1 MKIFLQL
8 FLSTL
13 CLIHLQAQTPA
24 QFVFITN
31 DPTGVGFNDNTAAST
46 LSAQALGNNLGT
58 TVGEL
63 RRNVLEAAGA
73 RWSQF
78 LNSQIPILVDV
89 DFEDLGG
96 SSAGGIVLA
105 GASASSYVRNFA
117 NAPRP
122 GIYYPLA
129 LASSLADADLRP
141 DLSDIDITVNSNAEL
156 DGNSGP
162 SWYYGLDGN
171 TPSNLINFS
180 DVIAHEL
187 GHGLG
192 FASFADL
199 ETGEYAFDDPDIF
212 STLIYDSEVFLSWE
226 SMNDSGRVT
235 SATNDPFVV
244 WFGPYSNTAADGVN
258 DYIASGKQNFTI
270 AGTSY
275 PALKADFSSSI
286 SDDGFTGELVLVN
299 DGINIT
305 SDAAEVI
312 INTTELSGKIALVDR
327 GLVRFDL
334 KVSRAQD
341 AGALAVVIA
350 NDVEGDAIFSPIGE
364 STDPVPVIFV
374 SENSGI
380 NLKALLSTGNPV
392 SVTLFT
398 SLLTVN
404 EGGSATEFQT
414 NIRLHAPA
422 TLEPGSSVSHWSEDA
437 SPNLLMEP
445 SINSGLNE
453 NLDLSPL
460 LMKDIGWSTRDIA
473 IPHLNYEL
481 WLNEYG
487 IALTDLN
494 AAATDDLDND
504 GISNIV
510 EYFQNLNPLQA
521 NTSSLSL
528 DNNTLSLR
536 RYLLPND
543 LEHTYETSTNLS
555 EWEVISLTESI
566 NFIDEQTQKVSSLI
580 STDDKKR
587 FYRYRVEI
595 SE

>member
-1 MKIFLQL
+1 MKILLQL
-8 FLSTL
+8 FIGSL
-13 CLIHLQAQTPA
+13 CLVHLQAQSPA

-31 DPTGVGFNDNTAAST
+31 DPAGVGFNDNTAAAT
-46 LSAQALGNNLGT
+46 LSAQALGNNPGT
-58 TVGEL
+58 TIGEL

-96 SSAGGIVLA
+96 SSGSGINLA
-105 GASASSYVRNFA
+105 GASATNYAKDFA

-129 LASSLADADLRP
+129 LANSLASEDLMP
-141 DLSDIDITVNSNAEL
+141 TISDIDITVNSNAEL
-156 DGNSGP
+156 DGSSGP

-171 TPSNLINFS
+171 TPSNFINFS

-192 FASFADL
+192 FASFVNV
-199 ETGEYAFDDPDIF
+199 ETGAFAFDGPDIF

-226 SMNDSGRVT
+226 NMNNSGRVT

-244 WFGPYSNTAADGVN
+244 WLGPYSNNAADGVN
-258 DYIASGKQNFTI
+258 DYIASGKQNFI
-270 AGTSY
+270 MAGTSF
-275 PALKADFSSSI
+275 PAQLANFSSNI
-286 SDDGFTGELVLVN
+286 SENGFTGNLALVN
-299 DGINIT
+299 DGVDIT

-327 GLVRFDL
+327 GLVNFDL

-350 NDVEGDAIFSPIGE
+350 NNVGGDALITPSGE

-374 SENSGI
+374 SENSGT
-380 NLKALLSTGNPV
+380 NLKALLSSGNPV
-392 SVTLFT
+392 NVTLFT
-398 SLLTVN
+398 SLLTVT
-404 EGGSATEFQT
+404 EGGPATEFQT

-422 TLEPGSSVSHWSEDA
+422 TLEPGSSASHWSADA
-437 SPNLLMEP
+437 SPDLLMEP

-460 LMKDIGWSTRDIA
+460 LMKDIGWNTRDIA

-521 NTSSLSL
+521 STSSLSL

-543 LEHTYETSTNLS
+543 LERTYETSINLN
-555 EWEVISLTESI
+555 EWEVISLTETTT
-566 NFIDEQTQKVSSLI
+566 FIDEQTQEASFLI
-580 STDDKKR
+580 STDDEKR

>member
-1 MKIFLQL
+1 MKILLQL
-8 FLSTL
+8 FISSL
-13 CLIHLQAQTPA
+13 CIVHLQAQSPA

-46 LSAQALGNNLGT
+46 LSVQVLGNNPGN

-96 SSAGGIVLA
+96 SSAGGIALA
-105 GASASSYVRNFA
+105 GASASSYVRNFP

-129 LASSLADADLRP
+129 LANSLADADLRP
-141 DLSDIDITVNSNAEL
+141 NLSDIDITVNSNAEL
-156 DGNSGP
+156 DGNSGL

-192 FASFADL
+192 FASFANL
-199 ETGEYAFDDPDIF
+199 ETGAFAFGDPDIF

-244 WFGPYSNTAADGVN
+244 WVGPYSNTAADGVN
-258 DYIASGKQNFTI
+258 DYIASGKQSVTI
-270 AGTSY
+270 AGTSF
-275 PALKADFSSSI
+275 PAQQASFSSNI
-286 SDDGFTGELVLVN
+286 SENGITGNLALVN
-299 DGINIT
+299 DGVEIT

-312 INTTELSGKIALVDR
+312 INTAELSGKIALVDR
-327 GLVRFDL
+327 GLVTFDL

-350 NDVEGDAIFSPIGE
+350 NNVGGDALITPSGE

-380 NLKALLSTGNPV
+380 NLKALLNSGNPV
-392 SVTLFT
+392 NVTLFT

-404 EGGSATEFQT
+404 EGESATEFQT
-414 NIRLHAPA
+414 NIRLHAPT
-422 TLEPGSSVSHWSEDA
+422 TLESGSSVSHWSANA
-437 SPNLLMEP
+437 SPDLLMEP

-453 NLDLSPL
+453 NLDLSPI
-460 LMKDIGWSTRDIA
+460 LMKDIGWDTRDIA

-487 IALTDLN
+487 VALTNLK
-494 AAATDDLDND
+494 AAPSDDLDND

-521 NTSSLSL
+521 NTSSLSFN
-528 DNNTLSLR
+528 NNTLSLR

-543 LEHTYETSTNLS
+543 LEHTYETSINLS
-555 EWEVISLTESI
+555 EWEAISLTETTT
-566 NFIDEQTQKVSSLI
+566 FIDEQTQKVSSLI

>member
-180 DVIAHEL
+180 NVIAHEL

-192 FASFADL
+192 FASSVNVQTGAFAF
-199 ETGEYAFDDPDIF
+199 GDPDIF

-226 SMNDSGRVT
+226 NMNDSGRAS

-244 WFGPYSNTAADGVN
+244 WIGPYSSTAADGVN

-299 DGINIT
+299 DGVNIT

-350 NDVEGDAIFSPIGE
+350 NDVEGAIFSPSGE

-380 NLKALLSTGNPV
+380 NLKALLSSGNPV

-422 TLEPGSSVSHWSEDA
+422 TLEPGSSVSHWSADA
-437 SPNLLMEP
+437 SPDLLMEP
-445 SINSGLNE
+445 SFNSGLNE

-460 LMKDIGWSTRDIA
+460 LMKDIGWNTRDIA

>member
-1 MKIFLQL
+1 MQL
-8 FLSTL
+8 E
-13 CLIHLQAQTPA
+13 AQSPA

-31 DPTGVGFNDNTAAST
+31 DPAGVGFNDNTAAST
-46 LSAQALGNNLGT
+46 LSAQALGNNPGT

-63 RRNVLEAAGA
+63 RRKVLEAAGA

-78 LNSQIPILVDV
+78 LNSQVPILVDV

-96 SSAGGIVLA
+96 SSGGGIALA
-105 GASASSYVRNFA
+105 GASATSYVRNFA
-117 NAPRP
+117 NAPRT

-129 LASSLADADLRP
+129 LANSLAGTDLRP
-141 DLSDIDITVNSNAEL
+141 SFSDINITVNSNAEL
-156 DGNSGP
+156 DGSGGL

-171 TPSNLINFS
+171 TPFNYINFS

-192 FASFADL
+192 FASFASVQ
-199 ETGEYAFDDPDIF
+199 TGAFAFGEPDIF

-226 SMNDSGRVT
+226 SMNDSARVS
-235 SATNDPFVV
+235 SATNDPFLV
-244 WFGPYSNTAADGVN
+244 WLGAYSNTAADGVN
-258 DYIASGKQNFTI
+258 DYITSGKQNFII
-270 AGTSY
+270 AGTSF
-275 PALKADFSSSI
+275 PAEQANFSSSI

-299 DGINIT
+299 DGVDIT
-305 SDAAEVI
+305 SDAAQVI

-327 GLVRFDL
+327 GLVNFDL

-350 NDVEGDAIFSPIGE
+350 NNIDGDALIIPTGE

-374 SENSGI
+374 SENSGN
-380 NLKALLSTGNPV
+380 NLKARLSSGNPV
-392 SVTLFT
+392 NVTLFA

-414 NIRLHAPA
+414 KIRLHAPA
-422 TLEPGSSVSHWSEDA
+422 TLAPGSSVSHWSTDA

-445 SINSGLNE
+445 SINSGLEE

-460 LMKDIGWSTRDIA
+460 LMKDIGWNTRDIA
-473 IPHLNYEL
+473 IPHLTYEL
-481 WLNEYG
+481 WLNDYG
-487 IALTDLN
+487 LALTDLN
-494 AAATDDLDND
+494 AAASDDLDND
-504 GISNIV
+504 GISNLL
-510 EYFQNLNPLQA
+510 EYLQNFKPLQA
-521 NTSSLSL
+521 STRSLSL
-528 DNNTLSLR
+528 DNKTLSLR

-543 LEHTYETSTNLS
+543 LELTYETSTNLS
-555 EWEVISLTESI
+555 EWEAISLTESTT
-566 NFIDEQTQKVSSLI
+566 FIDAQTQEVSSPI
-580 STDDKKR
+580 SIDNEKR

>member
-105 GASASSYVRNFA
+105 GASASSYARNFA

-180 DVIAHEL
+180 NVIAHEL

-192 FASFADL
+192 FASFANL
-199 ETGEYAFDDPDIF
+199 ETGEYATGDPDIF

-299 DGINIT
+299 DGVNIT

-350 NDVEGDAIFSPIGE
+350 NDVEGDAIFSPSGE

-380 NLKALLSTGNPV
+380 NLKALLSSGNPV

-404 EGGSATEFQT
+404 EGESATEFQT

-445 SINSGLNE
+445 SINSRLNE

>member
-1 MKIFLQL
+1 VKLLPQL
-8 FLSTL
+8 FISTL
-13 CLIHLQAQTPA
+13 CLVQLQAQSPA

-31 DPTGVGFNDNTAAST
+31 DPVGGGFNDNTAAST
-46 LSAQALGNNLGT
+46 LSAQALGNNPGT

-78 LNSQIPILVDV
+78 LNSQVPILVDV
-89 DFEDLGG
+89 DFDDLGG
-96 SSAGGIVLA
+96 SSGGGIALA
-105 GASASSYVRNFA
+105 GASATSYVRNFA
-117 NAPRP
+117 NAPRT

-129 LASSLADADLRP
+129 LANSLADTDLRP
-141 DLSDIDITVNSNAEL
+141 DFSDIDITVNSNAEL
-156 DGNSGP
+156 NGNGGL

-171 TPSNLINFS
+171 TPFNFINFS

-192 FASFADL
+192 FASFANVQ
-199 ETGEYAFDDPDIF
+199 TGAFAFSEPDVF
-212 STLIYDSEVFLSWE
+212 STLIYDSEVLLSWE
-226 SMNDSGRVT
+226 SMNNSARVT
-235 SATNDPFVV
+235 SATNDPSLV
-244 WFGPYSNTAADGVN
+244 WLGAYSNTAADGVN
-258 DYIASGKQNFTI
+258 DYITSGKQNVII
-270 AGTSY
+270 AGTSFL
-275 PALKADFSSSI
+275 AQQADFSSSI
-286 SDDGFTGELVLVN
+286 SGDGFTGELVLVN
-299 DGINIT
+299 DGVNIT

-312 INTTELSGKIALVDR
+312 INTAELFGKIALVDR
-327 GLVRFDL
+327 GLVNFDL

-350 NDVEGDAIFSPIGE
+350 NNVGGDALINPSGE
-364 STDPVPVIFV
+364 STNPIPVIFV
-374 SENSGI
+374 SENSGNKI
-380 NLKALLSTGNPV
+380 KALISSGNPV
-392 SVTLFT
+392 NVTLFT
-398 SLLTVN
+398 SFLIVE

-414 NIRLHAPA
+414 KIRLHAPA
-422 TLEPGSSVSHWSEDA
+422 TLAPGSSVSHWSADA

-473 IPHLNYEL
+473 IPHLSYEI
-481 WLNEYG
+481 WLNDYG
-487 IALTDLN
+487 VNLTDSN
-494 AAATDDLDND
+494 AAASDDLDND
-504 GISNIV
+504 GILNLL
-510 EYFQNLNPLQA
+510 EYHQNLNPLQA
-521 NTSSLSL
+521 SPSSLSF

-543 LEHTYETSTNLS
+543 LEQSYQTSTNLS
-555 EWEVISLTESI
+555 KWEAFNSTENITVI
-566 NFIDEQTQKVSSLI
+566 DAQTQEVSLPI

-595 SE
+595 PE

>member
-180 DVIAHEL
+180 NVIAHEL

-192 FASFADL
+192 FASFANL
-199 ETGEYAFDDPDIF
+199 ETGAYAFGDPDIF

-350 NDVEGDAIFSPIGE
+350 NDVEGDAIFPPSGE

-404 EGGSATEFQT
+404 EGESATEFQT

-543 LEHTYETSTNLS
+543 LERSYETSINLS

>member
-1 MKIFLQL
+1 MKILLQL
-8 FLSTL
+8 FISSL
-13 CLIHLQAQTPA
+13 CLVHLQAQSPA

-31 DPTGVGFNDNTAAST
+31 DPAGVGFNDNTAAAT
-46 LSAQALGNNLGT
+46 LSAQALGNNPGT
-58 TVGEL
+58 TIGEL

-96 SSAGGIVLA
+96 SSVDGITLA
-105 GASASSYVRNFA
+105 GASATSYVRNFA
-117 NAPRP
+117 NTPRP

-129 LASSLADADLRP
+129 LANSLAAVDLRP
-141 DLSDIDITVNSNAEL
+141 TISDIDITVNSNAEL
-156 DGNSGP
+156 DGSSGP

-171 TPSNLINFS
+171 TPSNFINFS
-180 DVIAHEL
+180 YVIAHEL

-192 FASFADL
+192 FASFANV
-199 ETGEYAFDDPDIF
+199 ETGAFAFGSPDIF

-244 WFGPYSNTAADGVN
+244 WLGPYSNNAADGVN
-258 DYIASGKQNFTI
+258 DYIASGKQNFI
-270 AGTSY
+270 MAGISF
-275 PALKADFSSSI
+275 PAQQANFSSNI
-286 SDDGFTGELVLVN
+286 SENGFTGNLALVN
-299 DGINIT
+299 DGVDIT

-327 GLVRFDL
+327 GLVNFDL

-341 AGALAVVIA
+341 AGAIAVVIA
-350 NDVEGDAIFSPIGE
+350 NNVGGDALLLPSGE

-374 SENSGI
+374 SENSGT
-380 NLKALLSTGNPV
+380 NLKALLSSGNPV
-392 SVTLFT
+392 NVTLFT

-422 TLEPGSSVSHWSEDA
+422 TLAPGSSVSHWSADA
-437 SPNLLMEP
+437 FPNLLMEP
-445 SINSGLNE
+445 NNSPGLNE

-460 LMKDIGWSTRDIA
+460 LMKDIGWGTRDIA
-473 IPHLNYEL
+473 IPHLTYEL

-487 IALTDLN
+487 VALTDLK
-494 AAATDDLDND
+494 AAPSDDLDND

-521 NTSSLSL
+521 STSSLSL
-528 DNNTLSLR
+528 ENNTLSLR

-543 LEHTYETSTNLS
+543 LEHTYETSINLS
-555 EWEVISLTESI
+555 EWEAISLTETA
-566 NFIDEQTQKVSSLI
+566 NFIDEQTQKASFLI
-580 STDDKKR
+580 SPDDEKR

>member
-1 MKIFLQL
+1 VKIFLQL

-180 DVIAHEL
+180 NVIAHEL

-192 FASFADL
+192 FASFANL
-199 ETGEYAFDDPDIF
+199 ETGAYAFGDPDIF

-299 DGINIT
+299 DGVNIT

-350 NDVEGDAIFSPIGE
+350 NDVEGDAIFSPSGE

-380 NLKALLSTGNPV
+380 NLKALLSSGNPV

-404 EGGSATEFQT
+404 EGESATEFQT

-445 SINSGLNE
+445 SINSRLNE

>member
-1 MKIFLQL
+1 MKLLPQL
-8 FLSTL
+8 FISTL
-13 CLIHLQAQTPA
+13 CLVQLQAQSPA

-31 DPTGVGFNDNTAAST
+31 DPVGGGFNDNTAAST
-46 LSAQALGNNLGT
+46 LSAQALGNNPGT

-78 LNSQIPILVDV
+78 LNSQVPILVDV
-89 DFEDLGG
+89 DFDDLGG
-96 SSAGGIVLA
+96 SSGGGIALA
-105 GASASSYVRNFA
+105 GASATSYVRNFA
-117 NAPRP
+117 NAPRT

-129 LASSLADADLRP
+129 LANSLADTDLRP
-141 DLSDIDITVNSNAEL
+141 DFSDIDITVNSNAEL
-156 DGNSGP
+156 NGNGGL

-171 TPSNLINFS
+171 TPFNFINFS

-192 FASFADL
+192 FASFANVQ
-199 ETGEYAFDDPDIF
+199 TGAFAFSEPDVF
-212 STLIYDSEVFLSWE
+212 STLIYDSEVLLSWE
-226 SMNDSGRVT
+226 SMNNSARVT
-235 SATNDPFVV
+235 SATNDPSLV
-244 WFGPYSNTAADGVN
+244 WLGAYSNTAADGVN
-258 DYIASGKQNFTI
+258 DYITSGKQNVII
-270 AGTSY
+270 AGTSFL
-275 PALKADFSSSI
+275 AQQADFSSSI
-286 SDDGFTGELVLVN
+286 SGDGFTGELVLVN
-299 DGINIT
+299 DGVNIT

-312 INTTELSGKIALVDR
+312 INTAELFGKIALVDR
-327 GLVRFDL
+327 GLVNFDL

-350 NDVEGDAIFSPIGE
+350 NNVGGDALINPSGE
-364 STDPVPVIFV
+364 STNPIPVIFV
-374 SENSGI
+374 SENSGNKI
-380 NLKALLSTGNPV
+380 KALISSGNPV
-392 SVTLFT
+392 NVTLFT
-398 SLLTVN
+398 SFLIVE

-414 NIRLHAPA
+414 KIRLHAPA
-422 TLEPGSSVSHWSEDA
+422 TLAPGSSVSHWSADA

-473 IPHLNYEL
+473 IPHLSYEI
-481 WLNEYG
+481 WLNDYG
-487 IALTDLN
+487 VNLTDSN
-494 AAATDDLDND
+494 AAASDDLDND
-504 GISNIV
+504 GILNLL
-510 EYFQNLNPLQA
+510 EYHQNLNPLQA
-521 NTSSLSL
+521 SPSSLSF

-543 LEHTYETSTNLS
+543 LEQSYQTSTNLS
-555 EWEVISLTESI
+555 KWEAFNSTENITVI
-566 NFIDEQTQKVSSLI
+566 DAQTQEVSLPI

-595 SE
+595 PE

>member
-180 DVIAHEL
+180 NVIAHEL

-192 FASFADL
+192 FASFANL
-199 ETGEYAFDDPDIF
+199 ETGAYAFGDPDIF

-270 AGTSY
+270 ARTSY

-299 DGINIT
+299 DGVNIT

-350 NDVEGDAIFSPIGE
+350 NDVEGDAIFSPSGE

-445 SINSGLNE
+445 SINSRLNE

-587 FYRYRVEI
+587 FYRYSVEI

>member
-1 MKIFLQL
+1 VQ
-8 FLSTL
+8 
-13 CLIHLQAQTPA
+13 LQAQSPA

-31 DPTGVGFNDNTAAST
+31 DTAGVGFNDNTAAST
-46 LSAQALGNNLGT
+46 LSAQALGNNLGA
-58 TVGEL
+58 TVGEV

-78 LNSQIPILVDV
+78 LNSQVSISVDV

-96 SSAGGIVLA
+96 SSGDAIALA
-105 GASASSYVRNFA
+105 AASATAIVKNFA
-117 NAPRP
+117 NAPRTD
-122 GIYYPLA
+122 IYYPIA
-129 LASSLADADLRP
+129 LANSLADKDLST
-141 DLSDIDITVNSNAEL
+141 DLSDINITVNSNAEL
-156 DGNSGP
+156 DGSDGL

-171 TPSNLINFS
+171 TPTNYINFS

-192 FASFADL
+192 FASFTNVQ
-199 ETGEYAFDDPDIF
+199 TGEFVFSEPDIF

-226 SMNDSGRVT
+226 SMSDSARVS
-235 SATNDPFVV
+235 SATNNPFLV
-244 WFGPYSNTAADGVN
+244 WLGAYSNTAADGLN
-258 DYIASGKQNFTI
+258 DYITSGKQNFII
-270 AGTSY
+270 AGTSF
-275 PALKADFSSSI
+275 PAEQASFSSSI
-286 SDDGFTGELVLVN
+286 SDDGFTGNLTLVN
-299 DGINIT
+299 DGVDIT

-327 GLVRFDL
+327 GLVNFDL

-350 NDVEGDAIFSPIGE
+350 NNVGDDALITPSGE

-380 NLKALLSTGNPV
+380 NLKALLNSGNPV
-392 SVTLFT
+392 NVTLFT

-404 EGGSATEFQT
+404 EGGSATESQT
-414 NIRLHAPA
+414 KIRLHAPA
-422 TLEPGSSVSHWSEDA
+422 TLAPGSSVSHWSTDA

-445 SINSGLNE
+445 SINSGLEE

-460 LMKDIGWSTRDIA
+460 LMKDIGWNTRDIA

-487 IALTDLN
+487 VTLTDLK
-494 AAATDDLDND
+494 AAASDDLDND

-510 EYFQNLNPLQA
+510 EYFQNLKPLQA
-521 NTSSLSL
+521 SNSSLSL
-528 DNNTLSLR
+528 NNNTLSLR

-543 LEHTYETSTNLS
+543 LELTYETSIDLS
-555 EWEVISLTESI
+555 EWEPISLTESTT
-566 NFIDEQTQKVSSLI
+566 FIDAQTQEVSSPI
-580 STDDKKR
+580 SIDNEKR

>member
-1 MKIFLQL
+1 MKILLQL
-8 FLSTL
+8 FISSL
-13 CLIHLQAQTPA
+13 CIVHLQAQSPA

-46 LSAQALGNNLGT
+46 LSVQVLGNNPGN

-96 SSAGGIVLA
+96 SSAGGIALA
-105 GASASSYVRNFA
+105 GASASSYVRNFP

-129 LASSLADADLRP
+129 LANSLADADLRP
-141 DLSDIDITVNSNAEL
+141 NLSDIDITVNSNAEL
-156 DGNSGP
+156 DGNSGL

-171 TPSNLINFS
+171 TPSNLVNFS

-192 FASFADL
+192 FASFANL
-199 ETGEYAFDDPDIF
+199 ETGAFAFGDPDIF

-226 SMNDSGRVT
+226 SMNDSERLT

-258 DYIASGKQNFTI
+258 DYIASGKQNVTI
-270 AGTSY
+270 AGTSF
-275 PALKADFSSSI
+275 PAQQASFSSNI
-286 SDDGFTGELVLVN
+286 SENGITGNLALVN
-299 DGINIT
+299 DGVDIT
-305 SDAAEVI
+305 SDAAQVI

-327 GLVRFDL
+327 GIVTFNL

-350 NDVEGDAIFSPIGE
+350 NNVGGDALITPSGE

-380 NLKALLSTGNPV
+380 NLKALLNSGNPV
-392 SVTLFT
+392 NVTLFT

-404 EGGSATEFQT
+404 EGESATEFQT

-422 TLEPGSSVSHWSEDA
+422 TLAPGSSVSHWSADA
-437 SPNLLMEP
+437 FPNLLMEP
-445 SINSGLNE
+445 NNSSGLNA

-460 LMKDIGWSTRDIA
+460 LMKDIGWNTRDIS
-473 IPHLNYEL
+473 IPHLTYEL

-521 NTSSLSL
+521 SASSLSL
-528 DNNTLSLR
+528 DYNTLSLR

-543 LEHTYETSTNLS
+543 IESTYETSINLS
-555 EWEVISLTESI
+555 EWEAISLTETTT
-566 NFIDEQTQKVSSLI
+566 FIDEQTQEASSLI
-580 STDDKKR
+580 STDDEKR

>member
-180 DVIAHEL
+180 NVIAHEL

-192 FASFADL
+192 FASFANL
-199 ETGEYAFDDPDIF
+199 ETGAYAFGDPDIF

-299 DGINIT
+299 DGVNIT

-350 NDVEGDAIFSPIGE
+350 NDVEGDAIFSPSGE

-380 NLKALLSTGNPV
+380 NLKALLSSGNPV

-460 LMKDIGWSTRDIA
+460 LMKDIGWNTRDIA

-504 GISNIV
+504 GVSNIV

-521 NTSSLSL
+521 SISSLSL

-587 FYRYRVEI
+587 FYRYSVEI

>member
-1 MKIFLQL
+1 MKLLPQL
-8 FLSTL
+8 LISTL
-13 CLIHLQAQTPA
+13 CLVHLKAQSPA
-24 QFVFITN
+24 QFAFITN
-31 DPTGVGFNDNTAAST
+31 DPVGGGFNDNTAAST
-46 LSAQALGNNLGT
+46 LSAQALGNNPGT

-78 LNSQIPILVDV
+78 LNSQVPILVDV

-96 SSAGGIVLA
+96 SSGGGIAL
-105 GASASSYVRNFA
+105 ASASATSYVRNFA
-117 NAPRP
+117 NAPRT

-129 LASSLADADLRP
+129 LANSLADTDLRP

-156 DGNSGP
+156 NGSGGL

-171 TPSNLINFS
+171 TPFNFINFS

-192 FASFADL
+192 FASFASVQ
-199 ETGEYAFDDPDIF
+199 TGAFAFGEPDVF

-226 SMNDSGRVT
+226 SMNNSARVT
-235 SATNDPFVV
+235 SATNDPFLV
-244 WFGPYSNTAADGVN
+244 WLGAYSNTAADGVN
-258 DYIASGKQNFTI
+258 DYITSGKQNVII
-270 AGTSY
+270 AGTSFL
-275 PALKADFSSSI
+275 ALQADFSSSI

-299 DGINIT
+299 DGVNIT

-312 INTTELSGKIALVDR
+312 LNTAELFGKIALVDR
-327 GLVRFDL
+327 GLVNFDL

-341 AGALAVVIA
+341 AGALAVIIA
-350 NDVEGDAIFSPIGE
+350 NNVGGDALVNPIGE
-364 STDPVPVIFV
+364 STDPIPVIFV
-374 SENSGI
+374 SENSGNNI
-380 NLKALLSTGNPV
+380 KALISSGNPV
-392 SVTLFT
+392 NVTLFT
-398 SLLTVN
+398 SFLIVE
-404 EGGSATEFQT
+404 EGGSATEFQAK
-414 NIRLHAPA
+414 IRLHAPA
-422 TLEPGSSVSHWSEDA
+422 TLAPGSSVSHWSADA

-445 SINSGLNE
+445 SINSELNE

-473 IPHLNYEL
+473 IPHLSYEI
-481 WLNEYG
+481 WLNDYG
-487 IALTDLN
+487 VNLTDSN
-494 AAATDDLDND
+494 AAASDDLDND
-504 GISNIV
+504 GILNLL
-510 EYFQNLNPLQA
+510 EYHQNLNPLQA
-521 NTSSLSL
+521 SPSSLSF

-543 LEHTYETSTNLS
+543 LEQSYQTSTNLS
-555 EWEVISLTESI
+555 KWEAFNLTENI
-566 NFIDEQTQKVSSLI
+566 TVIDAQTQEVSLPI

-595 SE
+595 AE

>member
-180 DVIAHEL
+180 NVIAHEL

-192 FASFADL
+192 FASFANL
-199 ETGEYAFDDPDIF
+199 ETGAYAFGDPDIF

-299 DGINIT
+299 DGVNIT

-350 NDVEGDAIFSPIGE
+350 NDVEGDAIFSPSGE

-380 NLKALLSTGNPV
+380 NLKALLSSGNPV

-404 EGGSATEFQT
+404 EGESATEFQT

-460 LMKDIGWSTRDIA
+460 LMKDIGWNTRDIA

-504 GISNIV
+504 GVSNIV

-521 NTSSLSL
+521 SISSLSL

-587 FYRYRVEI
+587 FYRYSVEI

>member
-1 MKIFLQL
+1 MKRLLQL
-8 FLSTL
+8 FISTL
-13 CLIHLQAQTPA
+13 CVVQLEAQSPA

-31 DPTGVGFNDNTAAST
+31 DPAGVGFNDNTAAST
-46 LSAQALGNNLGT
+46 LSAQALGNNPGT

-63 RRNVLEAAGA
+63 RRKVLEAAGA

-78 LNSQIPILVDV
+78 LNSQVPILVDV

-96 SSAGGIVLA
+96 SSGGGIALA
-105 GASASSYVRNFA
+105 GASATSYVRNFA
-117 NAPRP
+117 NAPRT

-129 LASSLADADLRP
+129 LANSLAGTDLRP
-141 DLSDIDITVNSNAEL
+141 SFSDINITVNSNAEL
-156 DGNSGP
+156 DGSGGL

-171 TPSNLINFS
+171 TPFNYINFS

-192 FASFADL
+192 FASFASVQ
-199 ETGEYAFDDPDIF
+199 TGAFAFGEPDIF

-226 SMNDSGRVT
+226 SMNDSARVS
-235 SATNDPFVV
+235 SATNDPFLV
-244 WFGPYSNTAADGVN
+244 WLGAYSNTAADGVN
-258 DYIASGKQNFTI
+258 DYITSGKQSFII
-270 AGTSY
+270 AGTSF
-275 PALKADFSSSI
+275 PAEQANFSSSI

-299 DGINIT
+299 DGVDIT
-305 SDAAEVI
+305 SDAAQVI

-327 GLVRFDL
+327 GLVNFDL

-350 NDVEGDAIFSPIGE
+350 NNIDGDALIIPTGE

-374 SENSGI
+374 SENSGN
-380 NLKALLSTGNPV
+380 NLKARLSSGNPV
-392 SVTLFT
+392 NVTLFA

-414 NIRLHAPA
+414 KIRLHAPA
-422 TLEPGSSVSHWSEDA
+422 TLAPGSSVSHWSTDA

-445 SINSGLNE
+445 SINSGLEE

-460 LMKDIGWSTRDIA
+460 LMKDIGWNTRDIA
-473 IPHLNYEL
+473 IPHLTYEL
-481 WLNEYG
+481 WLNDYG
-487 IALTDLN
+487 LALTDLN
-494 AAATDDLDND
+494 AAASDDLDND
-504 GISNIV
+504 GISNLL
-510 EYFQNLNPLQA
+510 EYLQNFKPLQA
-521 NTSSLSL
+521 STRSLSL
-528 DNNTLSLR
+528 DNKTLSLR

-543 LEHTYETSTNLS
+543 LELTYETSTNLS
-555 EWEVISLTESI
+555 EWEAISLTESTT
-566 NFIDEQTQKVSSLI
+566 FIDAQTQEVSSPI
-580 STDDKKR
+580 SIDNEKR

>member
-1 MKIFLQL
+1 MKILLQL
-8 FLSTL
+8 FISSL
-13 CLIHLQAQTPA
+13 CIVHLQAQSPA

-31 DPTGVGFNDNTAAST
+31 DPTGVGFNDYTAAST
-46 LSAQALGNNLGT
+46 LSAQALGNNPGN

-96 SSAGGIVLA
+96 SSAGGIALA
-105 GASASSYVRNFA
+105 GASASSYVRNFP

-129 LASSLADADLRP
+129 LANSLADADLRP
-141 DLSDIDITVNSNAEL
+141 NLSDIDITVNSNAEL
-156 DGNSGP
+156 DGNSGL
-162 SWYYGLDGN
+162 SWYYGLDRN

-192 FASFADL
+192 FASFANL
-199 ETGEYAFDDPDIF
+199 ETGAYAFGDPDIF

-258 DYIASGKQNFTI
+258 DYIAGGKQNVTI

-299 DGINIT
+299 DGVNIT

-350 NDVEGDAIFSPIGE
+350 NDVEGDALFFPGGE

-380 NLKALLSTGNPV
+380 NLKALLSSGNPV

-422 TLEPGSSVSHWSEDA
+422 TLEPGSSVSHWSADA

-460 LMKDIGWSTRDIA
+460 LMKDIGWNTRDIA

-521 NTSSLSL
+521 SISSLSL

-566 NFIDEQTQKVSSLI
+566 NFIDEQTQEVSSLI
-580 STDDKKR
+580 STDDKNR
-587 FYRYRVEI
+587 FFRYSVEI

>member
-58 TVGEL
+58 TVGDL

-192 FASFADL
+192 FASFANL
-199 ETGEYAFDDPDIF
+199 ETGAYAFGDPDIF

-258 DYIASGKQNFTI
+258 DYIASGKQNFI
-270 AGTSY
+270 MAGTSF
-275 PALKADFSSSI
+275 PAQQASFSSNI
-286 SDDGFTGELVLVN
+286 SENGFTGDLALVN
-299 DGINIT
+299 DGVDIT
-305 SDAAEVI
+305 SDAAQVI

-327 GLVRFDL
+327 GIVNFDL

-350 NDVEGDAIFSPIGE
+350 NNVGGDTLIIPNGE

-374 SENSGI
+374 SENSGT
-380 NLKALLSTGNPV
+380 NLKALLSSGNPV
-392 SVTLFT
+392 NVTLFT
-398 SLLTVN
+398 SLLIVN
-404 EGGSATEFQT
+404 EGGSAAEFQT

-422 TLEPGSSVSHWSEDA
+422 TLAPGSSVSHWSADA
-437 SPNLLMEP
+437 FPNLLMEP
-445 SINSGLNE
+445 NNSSGLNA

-460 LMKDIGWSTRDIA
+460 LMKDIGWDTRDIT
-473 IPHLNYEL
+473 IPHLTYEL

-521 NTSSLSL
+521 SASSLSL
-528 DNNTLSLR
+528 DYNTLSLR

-543 LEHTYETSTNLS
+543 IESTYETSINLS
-555 EWEVISLTESI
+555 EWEAISLTETI
-566 NFIDEQTQKVSSLI
+566 TFIDEQTQEPSSLI
-580 STDDKKR
+580 STDDEKR

>member
-1 MKIFLQL
+1 MKILLQL
-8 FLSTL
+8 YMSSL
-13 CLIHLQAQTPA
+13 CLVHLQAQSPA
-24 QFVFITN
+24 QFIFITN
-31 DPTGVGFNDNTAAST
+31 DPAGVGFNDNTAAST
-46 LSAQALGNNLGT
+46 LSGQVLGNNPGT

-96 SSAGGIVLA
+96 SSAGGIALA

-129 LASSLADADLRP
+129 LASSLAHADLRP

-192 FASFADL
+192 FASFANL
-199 ETGEYAFDDPDIF
+199 ETGAFAFGDPDIF

-226 SMNDSGRVT
+226 SMNDSGRAT
-235 SATNDPFVV
+235 SVTNDPFVV
-244 WFGPYSNTAADGVN
+244 WSGPYSNTAADGVN

-270 AGTSY
+270 AGTSF
-275 PALKADFSSSI
+275 PAQQASFSSNI
-286 SDDGFTGELVLVN
+286 LDDGFTGELVLVN
-299 DGINIT
+299 DGVNIT

-327 GLVRFDL
+327 GLVNFDL

-350 NDVEGDAIFSPIGE
+350 NNVGGDALITPSGE

-380 NLKALLSTGNPV
+380 NLKVLLSSDTPV
-392 SVTLFT
+392 NVTLFN

-404 EGGSATEFQT
+404 DGGSATEFQT

-422 TLEPGSSVSHWSEDA
+422 TLELGSSVSHWSANA
-437 SPNLLMEP
+437 SPDLLMEP
-445 SINSGLNE
+445 SINSGLNK

-460 LMKDIGWSTRDIA
+460 LMKDIGWDTRDIA

-487 IALTDLN
+487 VALTNLE
-494 AAATDDLDND
+494 AAPSDDLDND
-504 GISNIV
+504 SISNIV

-580 STDDKKR
+580 STDEKKR

>member
-1 MKIFLQL
+1 MKILLQL
-8 FLSTL
+8 FISSL
-13 CLIHLQAQTPA
+13 CIVHLQAQSPA

-46 LSAQALGNNLGT
+46 LSVQVLGNNPGN

-96 SSAGGIVLA
+96 SSAGGIALA
-105 GASASSYVRNFA
+105 GASASSYVRNFP

-129 LASSLADADLRP
+129 LANSLADADLRP
-141 DLSDIDITVNSNAEL
+141 NLSDIDITVNSNAEL
-156 DGNSGP
+156 DGNSGL

-171 TPSNLINFS
+171 TPSNLVNFS

-192 FASFADL
+192 FASFANL
-199 ETGEYAFDDPDIF
+199 ETGAFAFGDPDIF

-258 DYIASGKQNFTI
+258 DYIASGKQNVTI
-270 AGTSY
+270 AGTSF
-275 PALKADFSSSI
+275 PAQQASFSSNI
-286 SDDGFTGELVLVN
+286 SENGFTGDLALVN
-299 DGINIT
+299 DGVDIT
-305 SDAAEVI
+305 SDAAQVI

-327 GLVRFDL
+327 GIVNFDL

-350 NDVEGDAIFSPIGE
+350 NNVGGDALITPSGE

-380 NLKALLSTGNPV
+380 NLKALLNSGNPV
-392 SVTLFT
+392 NVTLFT

-404 EGGSATEFQT
+404 EGESATEFQT

-422 TLEPGSSVSHWSEDA
+422 TLESGSSVSHWSANA
-437 SPNLLMEP
+437 SPDLLMEP

-460 LMKDIGWSTRDIA
+460 LMKDIGWDTRDLA

-487 IALTDLN
+487 VALTNLK
-494 AAATDDLDND
+494 AAPSDDLDND

-521 NTSSLSL
+521 NTSSLSFN
-528 DNNTLSLR
+528 NNTLSLR

-543 LEHTYETSTNLS
+543 IESTYETSINLS
-555 EWEVISLTESI
+555 EWEAISLTETTT
-566 NFIDEQTQKVSSLI
+566 FIDEQTQKVSSLI

>member
-180 DVIAHEL
+180 NVIAHEL

-192 FASFADL
+192 FASFANL
-199 ETGEYAFDDPDIF
+199 ETGAYAFGDPDIF

-299 DGINIT
+299 DGVNIT

-350 NDVEGDAIFSPIGE
+350 NDVEGDAIFSPSGE

-460 LMKDIGWSTRDIA
+460 LMKDIGWNTRDIA

-504 GISNIV
+504 GVSNIV

-521 NTSSLSL
+521 SISSLSL

>member
-1 MKIFLQL
+1 MKLLPQL
-8 FLSTL
+8 FISTL
-13 CLIHLQAQTPA
+13 CLVQLQAQSPA

-31 DPTGVGFNDNTAAST
+31 DPVGGGFNDNTAAST
-46 LSAQALGNNLGT
+46 LSAQALGNNPGT

-78 LNSQIPILVDV
+78 LNSQVPILVDV
-89 DFEDLGG
+89 DFDDLGG
-96 SSAGGIVLA
+96 SSGGGIALA
-105 GASASSYVRNFA
+105 GASATSYVRNFA
-117 NAPRP
+117 NAPRT

-129 LASSLADADLRP
+129 LANSLADTDLRP
-141 DLSDIDITVNSNAEL
+141 DFSDIDITVNSNAEL
-156 DGNSGP
+156 NGNGGL

-171 TPSNLINFS
+171 TPFNFINFS

-192 FASFADL
+192 FASFANVQ
-199 ETGEYAFDDPDIF
+199 TGAFAFSEPDVF
-212 STLIYDSEVFLSWE
+212 STLIYDSEVLLSWE
-226 SMNDSGRVT
+226 SMNNSARVT
-235 SATNDPFVV
+235 SATNDPSLV
-244 WFGPYSNTAADGVN
+244 WLGAYSNTAADGVN
-258 DYIASGKQNFTI
+258 DYITSGKQNVII
-270 AGTSY
+270 AGTSFL
-275 PALKADFSSSI
+275 AQQADFSSSI
-286 SDDGFTGELVLVN
+286 SGDGFTGELVLVN
-299 DGINIT
+299 DGVNIT

-312 INTTELSGKIALVDR
+312 LNTAELFGKIALVDR
-327 GLVRFDL
+327 GLVNFDL

-350 NDVEGDAIFSPIGE
+350 NNVGGDALINPSGE
-364 STDPVPVIFV
+364 STNPIPVIFV
-374 SENSGI
+374 SENSGNKI
-380 NLKALLSTGNPV
+380 KALISSGNPV
-392 SVTLFT
+392 NVTLFT
-398 SLLTVN
+398 SFLIVE

-414 NIRLHAPA
+414 KIRLHAPA
-422 TLEPGSSVSHWSEDA
+422 TLAPGSSVSHWSADA

-473 IPHLNYEL
+473 IPHLSYEI
-481 WLNEYG
+481 WLNDYG
-487 IALTDLN
+487 VNLTDSN
-494 AAATDDLDND
+494 AAASDDLDND
-504 GISNIV
+504 GILNLL
-510 EYFQNLNPLQA
+510 EYHQNLNPLQA
-521 NTSSLSL
+521 SPSSLSF

-543 LEHTYETSTNLS
+543 LEQSYQTSTNLS
-555 EWEVISLTESI
+555 KWEAFNSTENITVI
-566 NFIDEQTQKVSSLI
+566 DAQTQEVSLPI

-595 SE
+595 PE

>member
-156 DGNSGP
+156 DGNSGT

-180 DVIAHEL
+180 NVIAHEL

-192 FASFADL
+192 FASFANL
-199 ETGEYAFDDPDIF
+199 ETGAYAFGDPDIF

-299 DGINIT
+299 DGVNIT

-350 NDVEGDAIFSPIGE
+350 NDVEGDAIFPPSGE

-380 NLKALLSTGNPV
+380 NLKALLSSGNPV

-404 EGGSATEFQT
+404 EGESATEFQT

-445 SINSGLNE
+445 SINSRLNE

>member
-1 MKIFLQL
+1 MKILLQL
-8 FLSTL
+8 YMSSL
-13 CLIHLQAQTPA
+13 CLVHLQAQSPA
-24 QFVFITN
+24 QFIFITN
-31 DPTGVGFNDNTAAST
+31 DPAGVGFNDNTAAST
-46 LSAQALGNNLGT
+46 LSGQVLGNNPGT

-96 SSAGGIVLA
+96 SSAGGIALA

-129 LASSLADADLRP
+129 LASSLAHADLRP

-192 FASFADL
+192 FASFANVQ
-199 ETGEYAFDDPDIF
+199 TGAFAFGDPDIF

-226 SMNDSGRVT
+226 SMNDSGRAT
-235 SATNDPFVV
+235 SVTNDPFVV
-244 WFGPYSNTAADGVN
+244 WSGPYSNTAADGVN

-270 AGTSY
+270 AGTSF
-275 PALKADFSSSI
+275 PAQQASFSSNI
-286 SDDGFTGELVLVN
+286 LDDGFTGELVLVN
-299 DGINIT
+299 DGVNIT

-327 GLVRFDL
+327 GLVNFDL

-350 NDVEGDAIFSPIGE
+350 NNVGGDALITPSGE

-380 NLKALLSTGNPV
+380 NLKVLLSSDTPV
-392 SVTLFT
+392 NVTLFN

-404 EGGSATEFQT
+404 DGGSATEFQT

-422 TLEPGSSVSHWSEDA
+422 TLELGSSVSHWSANA
-437 SPNLLMEP
+437 SPDLLMEP
-445 SINSGLNE
+445 SINSGLNK

-460 LMKDIGWSTRDIA
+460 LMKDIGWDTRDIA

-487 IALTDLN
+487 VALTNLE
-494 AAATDDLDND
+494 AAPSDDLDND
-504 GISNIV
+504 SISNIV

-580 STDDKKR
+580 STDEKKR

>member
-1 MKIFLQL
+1 MKILLQL
-8 FLSTL
+8 FISSV
-13 CLIHLQAQTPA
+13 CIVYLQAQSPA

-46 LSAQALGNNLGT
+46 LSVQVLGNNPGN

-96 SSAGGIVLA
+96 SSAGGIALA
-105 GASASSYVRNFA
+105 GASASSYVRNFP

-129 LASSLADADLRP
+129 LANSLADADLRP
-141 DLSDIDITVNSNAEL
+141 NLSDIDITVNSNAEL
-156 DGNSGP
+156 DGNSGL

-192 FASFADL
+192 FASFANL
-199 ETGEYAFDDPDIF
+199 ETGAFAFGDPDIF

-244 WFGPYSNTAADGVN
+244 WSGPYSNTAADGVN
-258 DYIASGKQNFTI
+258 DYLASGKQNFTI
-270 AGTSY
+270 AGTSF
-275 PALKADFSSSI
+275 PAQQASFSSNI
-286 SDDGFTGELVLVN
+286 SDDGFTGILALVN
-299 DGINIT
+299 DGVNIT

-312 INTTELSGKIALVDR
+312 INTAELSGKIALVDR
-327 GLVRFDL
+327 GLVNFDL

-350 NDVEGDAIFSPIGE
+350 NNVGGDALITPSGE

-380 NLKALLSTGNPV
+380 NLKALLISGTPV
-392 SVTLFT
+392 NVTLFN

-422 TLEPGSSVSHWSEDA
+422 TLELGSSVSHWSANA
-437 SPNLLMEP
+437 SPDLLMEP
-445 SINSGLNE
+445 IINSGLNG

-460 LMKDIGWSTRDIA
+460 LMKDIGWDTRDIA

-487 IALTDLN
+487 VALTNLE
-494 AAATDDLDND
+494 AAPSDDLDND

-580 STDDKKR
+580 STDEKKR

>member
-1 MKIFLQL
+1 MKRLLQL
-8 FLSTL
+8 FISTL
-13 CLIHLQAQTPA
+13 CVVQLEAQSPA

-31 DPTGVGFNDNTAAST
+31 DPAGVGFNDNTAAST
-46 LSAQALGNNLGT
+46 LSAQALGNNPGT

-63 RRNVLEAAGA
+63 RRKVLEAAGA

-78 LNSQIPILVDV
+78 LNSQVPILVDV

-96 SSAGGIVLA
+96 SSGGGIALA
-105 GASASSYVRNFA
+105 GASATSYVRNFA
-117 NAPRP
+117 NAPRT

-129 LASSLADADLRP
+129 LANSLAGTDLRP
-141 DLSDIDITVNSNAEL
+141 SFSDINITVNSNAEL
-156 DGNSGP
+156 DGSGGL

-171 TPSNLINFS
+171 TPFNYINFS

-192 FASFADL
+192 FASFASVQ
-199 ETGEYAFDDPDIF
+199 TGAFAFGEPDIF

-226 SMNDSGRVT
+226 SMNDSARVS
-235 SATNDPFVV
+235 SATNDPFLV
-244 WFGPYSNTAADGVN
+244 WLGAYSNTAADGVN
-258 DYIASGKQNFTI
+258 DYITSGKQNFII
-270 AGTSY
+270 AGTSF
-275 PALKADFSSSI
+275 PAEQANFSSSI

-299 DGINIT
+299 DGVDIT
-305 SDAAEVI
+305 SDAAQVI

-327 GLVRFDL
+327 GLVNFDL

-350 NDVEGDAIFSPIGE
+350 NNIDGDALIIPTGE

-374 SENSGI
+374 SENSGN
-380 NLKALLSTGNPV
+380 NLKARLSSGNPV
-392 SVTLFT
+392 NVTLFA

-414 NIRLHAPA
+414 KIRLHAPA
-422 TLEPGSSVSHWSEDA
+422 TLAPGSSVSHWSTDA

-445 SINSGLNE
+445 SINSGLEE

-460 LMKDIGWSTRDIA
+460 LMKDIGWNTRDIA
-473 IPHLNYEL
+473 IPHLTYEL
-481 WLNEYG
+481 WLNDYG
-487 IALTDLN
+487 LALTDLN
-494 AAATDDLDND
+494 AAASDDLDND
-504 GISNIV
+504 GISNLL
-510 EYFQNLNPLQA
+510 EYLQNFKPLQA
-521 NTSSLSL
+521 STRSLSL
-528 DNNTLSLR
+528 DNKTLSLR

-543 LEHTYETSTNLS
+543 LELTYETSTNLS
-555 EWEVISLTESI
+555 EWEAISLTESTT
-566 NFIDEQTQKVSSLI
+566 FIDAQTQEVSSPI
-580 STDDKKR
+580 SIDNEKR

>member
-46 LSAQALGNNLGT
+46 LSAQVLGNNPGT

-96 SSAGGIVLA
+96 SGAGGIVLA

-141 DLSDIDITVNSNAEL
+141 NLSDIDITVNSNAEL
-156 DGNSGP
+156 DGNSGS

-192 FASFADL
+192 FASFANL
-199 ETGEYAFDDPDIF
+199 ETGAYAFGDPDIF

-235 SATNDPFVV
+235 SATNDPFLV
-244 WFGPYSNTAADGVN
+244 WLGAYSNTAANGVN
-258 DYIASGKQNFTI
+258 DYIASGKQNFI
-270 AGTSY
+270 IVGTSY

-286 SDDGFTGELVLVN
+286 SDDGFNGELVLVN
-299 DGINIT
+299 DGVNIT

-327 GLVRFDL
+327 GLVNFDL

-350 NDVEGDAIFSPIGE
+350 NNVDGDALITPIGE
-364 STDPVPVIFV
+364 STNPVPVIFV
-374 SENSGI
+374 SENSGN
-380 NLKALLSTGNPV
+380 NLKTLLSIGNPV

-398 SLLTVN
+398 SLMIVN
-404 EGGSATEFQT
+404 EGESATEFQT

-422 TLEPGSSVSHWSEDA
+422 TLEPGSSVSHWSADA

-460 LMKDIGWSTRDIA
+460 LMKDIGWNTRDIA

-521 NTSSLSL
+521 SISSLSL

-543 LEHTYETSTNLS
+543 LELSYETSTNLS

-566 NFIDEQTQKVSSLI
+566 NFIDEQNQKVSSLI

>member
-180 DVIAHEL
+180 NVIAHEL

-192 FASFADL
+192 FASFANL
-199 ETGEYAFDDPDIF
+199 ETGAYAFGDPDIF

-299 DGINIT
+299 DGVNIT

-350 NDVEGDAIFSPIGE
+350 NDVEGDAIFPPSGE

-404 EGGSATEFQT
+404 EGESATEFQT

-543 LEHTYETSTNLS
+543 LERSYETSINLS